1 MALALTLRLA
11 MLQGCGKH
19 VESVSTPSLLPNNL
33 MLGSYR
39 AAWRASRPSTTSV
52 ANWVAAAGYCD
63 LSRDEMQ
70 LPQSL

>member
-1 MALALTLRLA
+1 MAIALTLRFS

-19 VESVSTPSLLPNNL
+19 VESVGTTALYPTTL

-39 AAWRASRPSTTSV
+39 AARRASRPSTTSV
-52 ANWVAAAGYCD
+52 ADWVAAAGFCD

-70 LPQSL
+70 LPQSP